1 MDGVSD
7 YALVHSDIVKATHER
22 IYSVAFHPRK
32 DKVVVASGDKQ
43 GNLALWSADE
53 EESEGK
59 TSSVVM
65 YRPHK
70 APVTQLCFNPGDA
83 SKLVSSSFDGSVRE
97 FDLKAAAFTELYGGD
112 YGVTS
117 MALDNTHHTY
127 LLSCEDGS
135 VVTLDQ
141 RAPKTKHSSYELHEK
156 KINTV
161 HHSPLQTKYVGV
173 YLLMTTHML

>member
-1 MDGVSD
+1 MGDVRD
-7 YALVHSDIVKATHER
+7 YSLVHSDIVKATHER

-32 DKVVVASGDKQ
+32 DKVVVACGDKQ

-53 EESEGK
+53 DTEGK

-70 APVTQLCFNPGDA
+70 SPVTQLCFKPDDS

-117 MALDNTHHTY
+117 MALDNTHNTY
-127 LLSCEDGS
+127 LLSCDDGS
-135 VVTLDQ
+135 IVTLDQ
-141 RAPKTKHSSYELHEK
+141 RAPKTKYSSYQLHEK

-161 HHSPLQTKYVGV
+161 HHHPLQTKYVV
-173 YLLMTTHML
+173 VLR